1 MKKIFLGLA
10 LIAGTFAFAQST
22 STSTAE
28 TTSSAPSSSKIKFGL
43 KAGLNVSTLSN
54 MDMKSKAGFYGGV
67 FVNIPVAKDFAI
79 QPEVLYSAVG
89 AKEKGDSN
97 AKLNLEYIS
106 VPVMFQY
113 KALPNFYVEAGP
125 QFNFL
130 MGAELKNDVGS
141 LQLKNATKSFD
152 FGIGLGAGYNIT
164 KNIGVNVR
172 YTAGVADIV
181 NAKQQRYLYGY
192 GRPGSV
198 RNSVFQIG
206 VNYKF

>member
-22 STSTAE
+22 STSTEA
-28 TTSSAPSSSKIKFGL
+28 TTPSTSSSKIKFGL
-43 KAGLNVSTLSN
+43 KAGLNVSNLSN
-54 MDMKSKAGFYGGV
+54 MNMNSKAGFYGGV
-67 FVNIPVAKDFAI
+67 FVNIPVAKDFSI

-89 AKEKGDSN
+89 AKEKGGSN
-97 AKLNLEYIS
+97 AKLNLEYLS

-130 MGAELKNDVGS
+130 IDARLKKSESTSLLKNGT
-141 LQLKNATKSFD
+141 QSFD
-152 FGIGLGAGYNIT
+152 FGIGLGAGYYIT
-164 KNIGVNVR
+164 KNIGINVR
-172 YTAGVADIV
+172 YTAGLSDIV
-181 NAKQQRYLYGY
+181 KTKYHYGY
-192 GRPGSV
+192 DREGSV
-198 RNSVFQIG
+198 RNGVFQVG

>member
-10 LIAGTFAFAQST
+10 LVAGTFAFAQST
-22 STSTAE
+22 STSTDAA
-28 TTSSAPSSSKIKFGL
+28 TPSTSSSKIKFGL
-43 KAGLNVSTLSN
+43 KAGLNVSALSH
-54 MDMKSKAGFYGGV
+54 MDMKAKTGFYGGI

-89 AKEKGDSN
+89 AKQKGDGN

-130 MGAELKNDVGS
+130 MGAELKDDVGS

-172 YTAGVADIV
+172 YTTGLSDIV

-198 RNSVFQIG
+198 RNSVFQVG
-206 VNYKF
+206 VHYKF

>member
-1 MKKIFLGLA
+1 MKKIFQGLA

-22 STSTAE
+22 STSTDK
-28 TTSSAPSSSKIKFGL
+28 TTPSTSSSKIKFGL
-43 KAGLNVSTLSN
+43 KAGLNVSSLSN
-54 MDMKSKAGFYGGV
+54 MNMNSKAGFYGGV
-67 FVNIPVAKDFAI
+67 FVNIPVAKDFSV

-97 AKLNLEYIS
+97 AKLNLEYLS

-113 KALPNFYVEAGP
+113 KALPNLYVEAGP

-130 MGAELKNDVGS
+130 IDARLKKS
-141 LQLKNATKSFD
+141 ASTSALKNATQSFD
-152 FGIGLGAGYNIT
+152 FGIGLGAGYYFT

-172 YTAGVADIV
+172 YTAGLSDIV
-181 NAKQQRYLYGY
+181 KTKYQYGY
-192 GRPGSV
+192 DREGSV
-198 RNSVFQIG
+198 KNGVFQVG

>member
-1 MKKIFLGLA
+1 MKKIFPGLA
-10 LIAGTFAFAQST
+10 LIAGTFVFAQNTSTDATPPST
-22 STSTAE
+22 S
-28 TTSSAPSSSKIKFGL
+28 SSSKIKFGL

-67 FVNIPVAKDFAI
+67 FMNIPVAKDFSV
-79 QPEVLYSAVG
+79 QPEVLYSNVG
-89 AKEKGDSN
+89 AKQKGDSN
-97 AKLNLEYIS
+97 AKLEVEYIS
-106 VPVMFQY
+106 IPVMFQY
-113 KALPNFYVEAGP
+113 KVLPNLYVEAGP
-125 QFNFL
+125 QFSFL
-130 MGAELKNDVGS
+130 MDARLKDDVGS
-141 LQLKNATKSFD
+141 LHLKNATRGFD

-172 YTAGVADIV
+172 YTAGLSDIV

-198 RNSVFQIG
+198 RNGVFQVG

>member
-10 LIAGTFAFAQST
+10 LIAGTFVFAQNT
-22 STSTAE
+22 STDAATPST
-28 TTSSAPSSSKIKFGL
+28 SSSKIKFGL
-43 KAGLNVSTLSN
+43 KAGLNVSSLSN
-54 MDMKSKAGFYGGV
+54 MDMKSKAGFYGGF

-89 AKEKGDSN
+89 AKEKGGRNS
-97 AKLNLEYIS
+97 KLNLEYIS

-125 QFNFL
+125 QFSFL
-130 MGAELKNDVGS
+130 MRAEQKDDVGS
-141 LQLKNATKSFD
+141 LQLKNATKGFD

-172 YTAGVADIV
+172 YTAGLSDIV

-192 GRPGSV
+192 GRSGSV
-198 RNSVFQIG
+198 RNGVFQVG